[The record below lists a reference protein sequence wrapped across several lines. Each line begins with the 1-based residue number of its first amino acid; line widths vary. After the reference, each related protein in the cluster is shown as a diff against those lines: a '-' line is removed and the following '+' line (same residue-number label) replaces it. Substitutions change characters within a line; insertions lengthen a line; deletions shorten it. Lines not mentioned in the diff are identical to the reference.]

1 METATE
7 INVEI
12 IMEKYILFIAV
23 IIVLLVV
30 WTVRSSREQKRRL
43 LERLKR
49 EFGEIPAREYDHDH
63 FQSIPHYFERHKGD
77 DFYIDDITWND
88 LDMDRIFM
96 LLNNTQSSAGEEYLY
111 KTLRT
116 PCFSAQELAERE
128 RLNRYMDEHEET
140 RTLLQ
145 QTFWKMG
152 YTKRISLADYIG
164 SFFEL
169 QSRGC
174 VSQYLYT
181 LLVLIAVGI
190 MFVHVSIGMLVLV
203 GVLIWNVLSYFRNK
217 AEVESYF
224 ICTAYIA
231 RLVEACMELGARQDA
246 GIEKYEQ
253 EMMSVAK
260 PLAPI
265 IKKARIIGNA
275 TNVSDGLAETIMQYM
290 NMVFHMDLISFYAI
304 LDIVKEHMDDVER
317 LLELVGRLETAIAIT
332 SFRRTLPYYCE
343 PQFVAKTGNYL
354 CTVDLYHPLVEH
366 PVANCI
372 EETRSVLLTGS
383 NASGKSTFLKTVAIN
398 AILAQT
404 IHTCMANSCRTGFY
418 RVMSSMALKD
428 NLETGESYYMVEI
441 RSLKRIMTEAARKKT
456 APVMC
461 FVDEVLRGT
470 NTVERVAASSRIL
483 QSLARDG
490 AFVFAATHDIELTHL
505 LEKEYANYHFRE
517 EVRDNDISFNY
528 ILNKGRAAT
537 RNAIKLLGIMGYN
550 EEVIRKA
557 EETAAHFLET
567 GEWRM

>member
-1 METATE
+1 
-7 INVEI
+7 
-12 IMEKYILFIAV
+12 MEKYVIFIAV
-23 IIVLLVV
+23 VIILLVI
-30 WTVRSSREQKRRL
+30 WGIRSSREQKRRL
-43 LERLKR
+43 LERLVK

-77 DFYIDDITWND
+77 AFYIDDITWND

-116 PCFSAQELAERE
+116 PCFSEKELLERE
-128 RLNRYMDEHEET
+128 RLSRYMDEHEET
-140 RTLLQ
+140 RLILQ
-145 QTFWKMG
+145 QAFWKMG

-164 SFFEL
+164 SFLEL
-169 QSRGC
+169 KSRNRM
-174 VSQYLYT
+174 SQYLYT
-181 LLVLIAVGI
+181 LLVLIAVGA
-190 MFVHVSIGMLVLV
+190 MCVQVSIGMLVLV
-203 GVLIWNVLSYFRNK
+203 FVLVWNVNGYFKTK
-217 AEVESYF
+217 AEIESYF

-231 RLVEACMELGARQDA
+231 RLVDGCMELGSRQDA
-246 GIEKYEQ
+246 GLEEYEQ

-260 PLAPI
+260 PLVPI

-275 TNVSDGLAETIMQYM
+275 TNVSDGFAETIMQYV
-290 NMVFHMDLISFYAI
+290 NMVFHMDLISFYGI
-304 LDIVKEHMDDVER
+304 LDIVKEHVEDVEK
-317 LLELVGRLETAIAIT
+317 LLELVGKLETAIAIA
-332 SFRRTLPYYCE
+332 SFRRTLPYFCQ
-343 PQFVAKTGNYL
+343 PDFVAKADNYL
-354 CTVDLYHPLVEH
+354 CVLDLYHPLVEH

-404 IHTCMANSCRTGFY
+404 IHTCMANSCRTGLY

-441 RSLKRIMTEAARKKT
+441 RSLKRIMTEAEHQRT

-483 QSLARDG
+483 QSLAKSG

-517 EVRDNDISFNY
+517 EVLDNDISFNY
-528 ILNKGRAAT
+528 ILNKGRATT

-550 EEVIRKA
+550 GEVIKKA

>member
-1 METATE
+1 
-7 INVEI
+7 
-12 IMEKYILFIAV
+12 MEKYVIFIAV
-23 IIVLLVV
+23 VIILLVI
-30 WTVRSSREQKRRL
+30 WMVRSSKEQKRRL
-43 LERLKR
+43 LERLTR
-49 EFGEIPAREYDHDH
+49 EFGEIPTREYDHDH

-116 PCFSAQELAERE
+116 PSFSEQELSERE
-128 RLNRYMDEHEET
+128 RLNQYMEEHEET
-140 RTLLQ
+140 RKILQ
-145 QTFWKMG
+145 QAFWKMG

-164 SFFEL
+164 NFLEL
-169 QSRGC
+169 QSKSRW
-174 VSQYLYT
+174 SQYLYT
-181 LLVLIAVGI
+181 LWVLIAIGV
-190 MFVHVSIGMLVLV
+190 MCVQVSIGMLVLV
-203 GVLIWNVLSYFRNK
+203 FVLIWNVNAYFKTK
-217 AEVESYF
+217 AEIESYF

-231 RLVEACMELGARQDA
+231 RLVGGCMELGARQDA
-246 GIEKYEQ
+246 GLEEYER

-260 PLAPI
+260 PLSSI
-265 IKKARIIGNA
+265 IKKARIIGNS
-275 TNVSDGLAETIMQYM
+275 TNVSDGLTETIMQYV
-290 NMVFHMDLISFYAI
+290 NMVFHMDLISFYGI
-304 LDIVKEHMDDVER
+304 LDIVKEHVEDVEK
-317 LLELVGRLETAIAIT
+317 LLELVGKLETAIAIS
-332 SFRRTLPYYCE
+332 SFRRTLPYYCQ
-343 PQFVAKTGNYL
+343 PQFVAKADNYL
-354 CTVDLYHPLVEH
+354 CAIDLYHPLVEH

-418 RVMSSMALKD
+418 RIMSSMALKD

-441 RSLKRIMTEAARKKT
+441 RSLKRIMTEAERKT
-456 APVMC
+456 MAPVMC
-461 FVDEVLRGT
+461 CVDEVLRGT

-483 QSLARDG
+483 QSLAKDG

-517 EVRDNDISFNY
+517 EVLDNDISFNY
-528 ILNKGRAAT
+528 ILNKGRATT
-537 RNAIKLLGIMGYN
+537 RNAIKLLGIMGYD
-550 EEVIRKA
+550 EEVIKKA

>member
-1 METATE
+1 MERY
-7 INVEI
+7 I
-12 IMEKYILFIAV
+12 IFIVVV
-23 IIVLLVV
+23 IAGLII

-43 LERLKR
+43 LERLSR
-49 EFGEIPAREYDHDH
+49 EFGEIPTREYDHDH
-63 FQSIPHYFERHKGD
+63 FQSIPHYFERHKD
-77 DFYIDDITWND
+77 DEFCIDDITWND
-88 LDMDRIFM
+88 LDMDRVFM

-111 KTLRT
+111 KILRI
-116 PCFSAQELAERE
+116 PCFSEQELLERE
-128 RLNRYMDEHEET
+128 RLNRYMDEHEEI
-140 RTLLQ
+140 RTVLQ

-164 SFFEL
+164 SFLEL
-169 QSRGC
+169 QSKGGA
-174 VSQYLYT
+174 SQYLCT
-181 LLVLIAVGI
+181 LWVLIAVGI
-190 MFVHVSIGMLVLV
+190 MFVQVSIGMLVLV
-203 GVLIWNVLSYFRNK
+203 AVLIWNVNAYFKTK
-217 AEVESYF
+217 AEIDSYF

-231 RLVEACMELGARQDA
+231 RLVEGCMELGSRQDA
-246 GIEKYEQ
+246 GLEVYEK
-253 EMMSVAK
+253 EMLHAARS
-260 PLAPI
+260 LAPI

-275 TNVSDGLAETIMQYM
+275 TNVSDGLAETIMQYL
-290 NMVFHMDLISFYAI
+290 NMVFHMDLISFYGI
-304 LDIVKEHMDDVER
+304 LDIVKAHIDDVER
-317 LLELVGRLETAIAIT
+317 LLELVGKLETSIAVA

-354 CTVDLYHPLVEH
+354 CAVDLYHPLVEH

-383 NASGKSTFLKTVAIN
+383 NASGKSTFLKTAAIN

-441 RSLKRIMTEAARKKT
+441 RSLKRIMTEAAHKNT

-483 QSLARDG
+483 QSLAKDG

-528 ILNKGRAAT
+528 ILNKGRATT

-550 EEVIRKA
+550 EEVIKKA
-557 EETAAHFLET
+557 EETAARFLET

>member
-1 METATE
+1 MG
-7 INVEI
+7 
-12 IMEKYILFIAV
+12 KYIIFVAV
-23 IIVLLVV
+23 VIVLFAA
-30 WTVRSSREQKRRL
+30 WAIHSSIQQKRRL

-49 EFGEIPAREYDHDH
+49 EFGEIPHRDYEHVH
-63 FQSIPHYFERHKGD
+63 FQSIPHYYEKHRGD
-77 DFYIDDITWND
+77 GFYVDDITWND

-111 KTLRT
+111 KTLRV
-116 PCFSAQELAERE
+116 PEFSREKLKERE
-128 RLNRYMDEHEET
+128 RLIRYMESHEDI
-140 RTLLQ
+140 RILFQ
-145 QTFWKMG
+145 KSFWKMG

-164 SFFEL
+164 NFLEL
-169 QSRGC
+169 DSKNRW
-174 VSQYLYT
+174 SQYMYIIF
-181 LLVLIAVGI
+181 VIIAIVI
-190 MFVHVSIGMLVLV
+190 MCIHVSIGMLALIFVLV
-203 GVLIWNVLSYFRNK
+203 WNINGYFKAK

-231 RLVEACMELGARQDA
+231 RLVESCRELGGRQD
-246 GIEKYEQ
+246 EELKEYEQ
-253 EMMSVAK
+253 AMGDAARS
-260 PLAPI
+260 LTPI

-275 TNVSDGLAETIMQYM
+275 NNVSDGLAEIFMQYV
-290 NMVFHMDLISFYAI
+290 NMVFHLDLISFYNI
-304 LDIVKEHMDDVER
+304 LDTVKSHVDDVER
-317 LLELVGRLETAIAIT
+317 LLELVGKLETAIAIA
-332 SFRRTLPYYCE
+332 SFRQTLPYYSE
-343 PQFVAKTGNYL
+343 PEFTEKKGNYL
-354 CTVDLYHPLVEH
+354 CAVDLYHPLVEH

-404 IHTCMANSCRTGFY
+404 IHTCMAHSCITGFY

-428 NLETGESYYMVEI
+428 SLETGESYYMVEI
-441 RSLKRIMTEAARKKT
+441 RSLKRIMTEAKKQGS

-483 QSLARDG
+483 QSLAREG

-505 LEKEYANYHFRE
+505 LEKDYANYHFRE
-517 EVRDNDISFNY
+517 EVLNNDISFNY
-528 ILNKGRAAT
+528 ILNRGRATT
-537 RNAIKLLGIMGYN
+537 RNAIKLLGIMGYD
-550 EEVIRKA
+550 EEVLKKA